1 MGFAAP
7 APSNSSSPSPTASA
21 FDAKNSAAP
30 SPLPRPVPEA
40 SELEAASAPPTGR
53 WTPSESDAASCV
65 DLDATRGPDP
75 AKSYALACNVI
86 RVPQS
91 FAVLRQLGLVRLV
104 VSTRGGFALFKSPQT
119 ATT

>member
-1 MGFAAP
+1 MGFAP
-7 APSNSSSPSPTASA
+7 PPPSSSGRPSPTASV
-21 FDAKNSAAP
+21 FDDKPSAAP

-40 SELEAASAPPTGR
+40 SEPESTSAPPTGR

-75 AKSYALACNVI
+75 AKSYALACDVI

-91 FAVLRQLGLVRLV
+91 FAVLRQLGLVRMEV
-104 VSTRGGFALFKSPQT
+104 RTRGG
-119 ATT
+119 